1 MMSKT
6 EKVVLAD
13 KHWVK
18 QNSVS
23 TFKADGH
30 GESTHVLKEACSS
43 AVRLSCTKKCCISK
57 MYPVTEAEGKEEL
70 TVLSQVTV
78 YYFIRLHM
86 RKTFNLGSQFRVR
99 LKAGLDDLRGLSQ
112 L

>member
-1 MMSKT
+1 
-6 EKVVLAD
+6 
-13 KHWVK
+13 
-18 QNSVS
+18 
-23 TFKADGH
+23 
-30 GESTHVLKEACSS
+30 
-43 AVRLSCTKKCCISK
+43 

-99 LKAGLDDLRGLSQ
+99 LKVGLDDLRGLSQ